1 MIPLVKMLKDTVQ
14 LIKDEE
20 VVDIKCLVITQTSR
34 LFQEREVIFHDFDLM
49 LITLPEYK
57 IGDST
62 YKIETGDLI
71 KVDRLYRVIRVN
83 SYIAPNNKI
92 LYNEVFLEVRS

>member
-1 MIPLVKMLKDTVQ
+1 MIPIDKMLKNTVQ
-14 LIKDEE
+14 LIKDDE
-20 VVDIKCLVITQTSR
+20 VVDIKCLVITQSSR

-49 LITLPEYK
+49 LITLPKYR
-57 IGDST
+57 IGDKF

>member
-1 MIPLVKMLKDTVQ
+1 MIPIIKMLKDTVQ
-14 LIKDEE
+14 LIKDNE
-20 VVDIKCLVITQTSR
+20 VVDIKCLVITQSSR

-57 IGDST
+57 IGDSI